1 MVTAKFLGPAG
12 MAVVGN
18 LRNFLAAIDTYAT
31 LGFSNGVI
39 KYTAEHDKEEE
50 RLNMIL
56 STVFFTLLGVIIVMS
71 AALFFL
77 SGYWNEWIFGET
89 GEYAWIFRILAFAL
103 PWYAGNII
111 ILAVL
116 NGLGNYKQVI
126 YLNLWGNIAGV
137 AASALL
143 IWKLGIPGA
152 FLGLVLYPAFLF
164 FFSFYLMWRRFPG
177 LSFFQLKYFD
187 AAILKGMLSYS
198 IMSFVTAIL
207 APMVYIAIRNK
218 LMNDFSPVE
227 AGYYEAINRIA
238 SFYLMFVT
246 TLLTVWFL
254 PQLSAAKS
262 AAETNEVFKSYYRL
276 VVPLFAVGLVVV
288 YFLRYFVI
296 TVLLSDEFLPMEHLF
311 IWQLLGDFFKACS
324 LILGFQLIAKKMTTV
339 FIVTEIFS
347 FIILYASSMILIDN
361 YGSEGAVMG
370 HAATYFVY
378 FLMLGSYFLLSSK
391 ANSK

>member
-18 LRNFLAAIDTYAT
+18 LRNFLSAIDTYAT

-50 RLNMIL
+50 KLNSIF
-56 STVFFTLLGVIIVMS
+56 STVFFTLLSVILVIS
-71 AALFFL
+71 IALFFL
-77 SGYWNEWIFGET
+77 SGYWNEWIFGAT
-89 GEYAWIFRILAFAL
+89 GQYAWVFRVLAFAL

-111 ILAVL
+111 VLAVL

-143 IWKLGIPGA
+143 IWKFGIEGA

-177 LSFFQLKYFD
+177 LSFLQLKYFEPR
-187 AAILKGMLSYS
+187 ILKGMLSYS
-198 IMSFVTAIL
+198 IMSFVTAIM
-207 APMVYIAIRNK
+207 APVVYIAIRNK
-218 LMNDFSPVE
+218 LMNDFSPAE

-254 PQLSAAKS
+254 PQLSAAKTGT
-262 AAETNEVFKSYYRL
+262 ETKEVFKSYYKF
-276 VVPLFAVGLVVV
+276 VVPVFALGLVLV
-288 YFLRYFVI
+288 YFLRYFII
-296 TVLLSDEFLPMEHLF
+296 TVLLSDEFLPMENLF
-311 IWQLLGDFFKACS
+311 VWQLLGDFFKACS
-324 LILGFQLIAKKMTTV
+324 LILGFQLVAKKKTMV
-339 FIVTEIFS
+339 FIVLELLS
-347 FIILYASSMILIDN
+347 FIILYASSIQLIDD

-370 HAATYFVY
+370 HAATHLGLLTMLAGYFT
-378 FLMLGSYFLLSSK
+378 FRLQADK
-391 ANSK
+391 